1 MMFDYF
7 LGRITRV
14 LNQGVVLET
23 NSIGY
28 RIAVS
33 RPYQFKIG
41 DEVKMYVEDVL
52 REDGIYLVGFSS
64 LEERKVYLGLNTVK
78 GIGPKSALKILGEC
92 DYKELRTAIE
102 ANNLFFLR
110 SVKGIGQKG
119 SAQILLDLRGFFDLN
134 QNINVNQYDEVYS
147 ALRSLG
153 FKSREIIST
162 LSKINIPDATN
173 EEIIKEALR
182 RLKPYAQRDRK

>member
-1 MMFDYF
+1 MLFDYF
-7 LGRITRV
+7 LGRVTRI
-14 LNQGVVLET
+14 LRQGIVVET

-33 RPYQFKIG
+33 RPHQFQVG

-52 REDGIYLVGFSS
+52 REEGLYLVGFSS
-64 LEERKVYLGLNTVK
+64 IEERDVYLGLNTVN

-92 DYKELRTAIE
+92 DFKELKKAIE

-110 SVKGIGQKG
+110 SIKGIGQKG
-119 SAQILLDLRGFFDLN
+119 SAQILLDLRGFFDLD

-147 ALRSLG
+147 ALRHLG
-153 FKSREIIST
+153 YKAKEIMTT

-182 RLKPYAQRDRK
+182 RIRTYA

>member
-7 LGRITRV
+7 LGKITRI

-28 RIAVS
+28 RVAVS
-33 RPYQFKIG
+33 RPYQFKVG
-41 DEVKMYVEDVL
+41 DEVKMYVEDVF
-52 REDGIYLVGFSS
+52 REDGMYLVGFSS
-64 LEERKVYLGLNTVK
+64 IEERNVYLGLNTVN
-78 GIGPKSALKILGEC
+78 GIGPKSALRILGEC
-92 DYKELRTAIE
+92 DYKELKTAIE

-153 FKSREIIST
+153 FKGKEIIST
-162 LSKINIPDATN
+162 LSRINIPDATN

-182 RLKPYAQRDRK
+182 RLKPYA